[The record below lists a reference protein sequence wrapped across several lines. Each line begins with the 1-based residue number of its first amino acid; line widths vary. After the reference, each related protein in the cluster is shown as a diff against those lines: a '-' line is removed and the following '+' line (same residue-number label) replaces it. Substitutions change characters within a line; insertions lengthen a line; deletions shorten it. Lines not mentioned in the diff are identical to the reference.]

1 MDQILEVRIMFSKTF
16 VHNEKRVSLLKE
28 LIRKRGFVKV
38 LEVHNGL
45 SALIVD
51 NFQLVEKGRTLSF
64 DGLWESSLTDS
75 ASKGLPDIEVVS
87 HDSRLDTINQ
97 ILEVTGKPMIV
108 DGDTGGDVNHF
119 EYLVKRLIRAGVSM
133 VIIEDKVFPKRNSLV
148 DTKQSLEDQNIFAEK
163 IRRGVQVKQKRAFMI
178 VARLESLIAGE
189 TVADALRRAKIF
201 LSAGADGIMIH
212 SKSSTPSEILE
223 FAKKYYQL
231 PKKLIKNKVL
241 VCAPTTYNTI
251 TADELAKAGFQV
263 IIYANHMLRSAYTA
277 MEKTCEIIL
286 LNDRSFEVNVVCGPV
301 ASLFEVTGLL
311 AITQKENE
319 QHDKSKQT

>member
-1 MDQILEVRIMFSKTF
+1 MFSKTF

-108 DGDTGGDVNHF
+108 DGDTGGDVNH
-119 EYLVKRLIRAGVSM
+119 S
-133 VIIEDKVFPKRNSLV
+133 
-148 DTKQSLEDQNIFAEK
+148 
-163 IRRGVQVKQKRAFMI
+163 
-178 VARLESLIAGE
+178 
-189 TVADALRRAKIF
+189 
-201 LSAGADGIMIH
+201 
-212 SKSSTPSEILE
+212 
-223 FAKKYYQL
+223 
-231 PKKLIKNKVL
+231 
-241 VCAPTTYNTI
+241 
-251 TADELAKAGFQV
+251 
-263 IIYANHMLRSAYTA
+263 
-277 MEKTCEIIL
+277 
-286 LNDRSFEVNVVCGPV
+286 
-301 ASLFEVTGLL
+301 
-311 AITQKENE
+311 
-319 QHDKSKQT
+319 